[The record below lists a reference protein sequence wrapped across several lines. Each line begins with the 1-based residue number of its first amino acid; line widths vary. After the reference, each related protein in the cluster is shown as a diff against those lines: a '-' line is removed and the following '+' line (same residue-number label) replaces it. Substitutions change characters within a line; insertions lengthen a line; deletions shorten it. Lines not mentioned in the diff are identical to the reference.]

1 MQFFVH
7 GIDETFSQQLQV
19 GRQVVGR
26 NSETAIRLYDS
37 SVSKTHAEIV
47 LKENGVIGVQDL
59 NSTNGTF
66 VNGKKVR
73 QASVSPGQ
81 ELRFGN
87 VRAKIDNHPV
97 RVVIPKIEPQ
107 KQPQPSWMPDGK
119 PACLLHPGFPAVYR
133 CAQCGHALC
142 QRCGRQ
148 VGLIGKQPKL
158 FCAVC
163 SGDCLSLKNKTE
175 KDSSSAIRLKKML
188 KKLDRFFASK
198 R

>member
-26 NSETAIRLYDS
+26 NSKTTIRLYDP
-37 SVSKTHAEIV
+37 SVSQTHAEIV
-47 LKENGVIGVQDL
+47 LEENSIIYIRDL

-66 VNGKKVR
+66 VNGKKVHKT
-73 QASVSPGQ
+73 SISPGQ

-87 VRAKIDNHPV
+87 VRTKIDDQPV
-97 RVVIPKIEPQ
+97 RIIIPEIRTQ
-107 KQPQPSWMPDGK
+107 KQHQPSWMPDGK

-142 QRCGRQ
+142 QRCVRQ
-148 VGLIGKQPKL
+148 VGLIGKAPKL
-158 FCAVC
+158 FCTVC
-163 SGDCLSLKNKTE
+163 SGNCRSLKNKIE
-175 KDSSSAIRLKKML
+175 KNPSGAIRLKKIL
-188 KKLDRFFASK
+188 KN
-198 R
+198 

>member
-19 GRQVVGR
+19 GRHVVGR
-26 NSETAIRLYDS
+26 NSQTTIRLYDP
-37 SVSKTHAEIV
+37 SVSQTHAEII
-47 LKENGVIGVQDL
+47 LEKNSVICVRDL

-66 VNGKKVR
+66 VNGQKVR
-73 QASVSPGQ
+73 KTSISPGQ

-87 VRAKIDNHPV
+87 VRAKIDDHPV
-97 RVVIPKIEPQ
+97 RVVIPEIEIP

-142 QRCGRQ
+142 QRCVRQ
-148 VGLIGKQPKL
+148 VGLIGKPPKL
-158 FCAVC
+158 FCALC

-175 KDSSSAIRLKKML
+175 KDSRGAIRLKKML
-188 KKLDRFFASK
+188 KKLDRFFAAK